1 MQTMDPVRFPK
12 RCRTF
17 VGPFFLVTFLL
28 FSGAIISSQAQT
40 KNNRAA
46 AEALTNSL
54 MSLNAQYQA
63 APPAAK
69 SAVLLQL
76 RSAVT
81 KRQHFLNS
89 LIQTNPGEVL
99 RVAIPGAVAATLPA
113 VIQGA
118 VEQETDTQGELE
130 VMYEDRQTGA
140 TVHHYVK
147 TGS

>member
-1 MQTMDPVRFPK
+1 
-12 RCRTF
+12 
-17 VGPFFLVTFLL
+17 
-28 FSGAIISSQAQT
+28 
-40 KNNRAA
+40 
-46 AEALTNSL
+46 

-63 APPAAK
+63 APAATK

-81 KRQHFLNS
+81 KRQKFLHS

-113 VIQGA
+113 VVQGA

-130 VMYEDRQTGA
+130 VMYEDRQSGA
-140 TVHHYVK
+140 TLHHYVK
-147 TGS
+147 TGSQRLELKFAAESLGERRAKNCILYSVCSS